1 MRSESSHYFG
11 RPKFLLIKAGA
22 VAKPHRASFVSLAR
36 RPPGGRPQPGDSV
49 PAADKAIRSERYNAQ
64 ILPLLAMPAPR
75 HGALRIHGRLRA
87 ASAVARVVLP
97 AAWIRHEL
105 SVACASRS
113 RGPGWY
119 PRPRYPI
126 HRLSAA

>member
-1 MRSESSHYFG
+1 MRSESSPHFG
-11 RPKFLLIKAGA
+11 RLKFLLLRAGE
-22 VAKPHRASFVSLAR
+22 VAKPHRVSFGSLAR
-36 RPPGGRPQPGDSV
+36 RAPGERQQPDDSV
-49 PAADKAIRSERYNAQ
+49 PAVDRAIRSEPYNAQ
-64 ILPLLAMPAPR
+64 ILPLLAMSAPR
-75 HGALRIHGRLRA
+75 HGASGIHGRLRA

-126 HRLSAA
+126 RRLSAA